1 MSQADSPNT
10 TSPSRRTVLAGI
22 SVAVV
27 PVAAA
32 VDKSLGGV
40 ALTDDPIFA
49 LIQAH
54 QADMLAMVH
63 ACESSEKFDLS
74 IPDRWLP
81 QVLTTQPTTMAG
93 VAALLAHV
101 GQPENLVENLDE
113 ETRESVLSGVS
124 EARPDLRAAGRE
136 FPARLAVTVR
146 VLAGLPPAAM
156 SAPASAAPS
165 PDPIFALIEAYDRAA
180 SQEMAS
186 YGERDGLEET
196 LPKEQRTW
204 SIHFGGGGDGRW
216 PPEGCT
222 DAPKWINAQ
231 LAIGIASE
239 KISDQMLAL
248 LTTAPRTIEGVIALL
263 ERLDAA
269 TFPEERD
276 HPGAESLITTM
287 GEWYDGRVADAA
299 DAFHSTLAEAL
310 RKIIAA

>member
-22 SVAVV
+22 SVAAA
-27 PVAAA
+27 PLAAA
-32 VDKSLGGV
+32 VEKSLGGV

-49 LIQAH
+49 LI
-54 QADMLAMVH
+54 
-63 ACESSEKFDLS
+63 K
-74 IPDRWLP
+74 
-81 QVLTTQPTTMAG
+81 
-93 VAALLAHV
+93 
-101 GQPENLVENLDE
+101 
-113 ETRESVLSGVS
+113 
-124 EARPDLRAAGRE
+124 
-136 FPARLAVTVR
+136 
-146 VLAGLPPAAM
+146 
-156 SAPASAAPS
+156 
-165 PDPIFALIEAYDRAA
+165 AYDRAA

-222 DAPKWINAQ
+222 DAPEWINAQ

-239 KISDQMLAL
+239 KISDQMFAL

-269 TFPEERD
+269 TFPEEQVHD
-276 HPGAESLITTM
+276 GAESLISTM

-299 DAFHSTLAEAL
+299 DSFHSTLAAAAPSSSRLTSATSRSAPRVFGLLFADRRPTRRASAPWL
-310 RKIIAA
+310 RSAVARSPARSPPYRTGSRPPASPMVPCSAAKELVRAAS

>member
-10 TSPSRRTVLAGI
+10 TSPSRRAVLAGI
-22 SVAVV
+22 SVAAV

-49 LIQAH
+49 LIEAH

-63 ACESSEKFDLS
+63 ACESGRSEEFDFS

-81 QVLTTQPTTMAG
+81 QVLATQPTTMAG

-101 GQPENLVENLDE
+101 GQPENLVDNLDE

-124 EARPDLRAAGRE
+124 EARPDLRAAGRN

-146 VLAGLPPAAM
+146 VLAGLAPAAT
-156 SAPASAAPS
+156 SAPASASPS

-186 YGERDGLEET
+186 YGERDDLEET

-222 DAPKWINAQ
+222 DAPEWINAQ

-269 TFPEERD
+269 TFLKSRSTTER
-276 HPGAESLITTM
+276 S
-287 GEWYDGRVADAA
+287 R
-299 DAFHSTLAEAL
+299 
-310 RKIIAA
+310 